1 MLREILGGLGSISV
15 AALLARLT
23 LGSFFVLAR
32 FRSFYDP
39 SKPKGCRAF
48 NGERFGS
55 LRRKL
60 CACGFQRG
68 LVFWTWVTAIVEVGG
83 GLALIV
89 GFLTTVAAIGLL
101 VLTLRATMCTAWQ
114 KISEQNPV
122 DSIDCI
128 ACYLWRVE
136 GIYIAL
142 AVLIVLLGPG
152 AYSLDALLLWGSGG

>member
-1 MLREILGGLGSISV
+1 MLREILGGLGSVSV

-39 SKPKGCRAF
+39 SKPKGCRVF
-48 NGERFGS
+48 NGERYGS

-60 CACGFQRG
+60 CKCGFQRG

-83 GLALIV
+83 GLALIT
-89 GFLTTVAAIGLL
+89 GLLTTIAASGLL
-101 VLTLRATMCTAWQ
+101 ILTLRATMCTAWV

-122 DSIDCI
+122 DSIDCV

-136 GIYIAL
+136 GVYIAL
-142 AVLIVLLGPG
+142 AALIVLLGPG
-152 AYSLDALLLWGSGG
+152 EFSVDALLLGSGG